1 MNLFLKVKAG
11 DKVELKFLIG
21 SPVLIIHRVKY
32 RHKPPNS
39 LKLPRVCQWITLVDS
54 RGKMRFDVLT
64 SSKKEVEIV

>member
-21 SPVLIIHRVKY
+21 SPTVIVHRVKY
-32 RHKPPNS
+32 RHKAPNS

-64 SSKKEVEIV
+64 SSKKKVEIV